1 MAVLD
6 FQSEAL
12 VRLRTRVAALGE
24 ANSDL
29 LAYARGHAG
38 AVQQIHAAALAAM
51 DATDFEH
58 LIHVVTQDWVDILRI
73 DAVGL
78 GLTTS
83 GQGIRASA
91 SGVQFVDPEQVEL
104 WCHLLPVG
112 QARSVKH
119 GSPVFGPAADLIRSE
134 ALIALKPTP
143 PAPTGIIALGSR
155 APHNFGDYHGNELL
169 AFLGD
174 VVSRMIA
181 RWMQI
186 EP

>member
-12 VRLRTRVAALGE
+12 VRLRTRVAVLGE
-24 ANSDL
+24 ANNDL

-38 AVQQIHAAALAAM
+38 
-51 DATDFEH
+51 
-58 LIHVVTQDWVDILRI
+58 DILRI

-91 SGVQFVDPEQVEL
+91 SGVQFIDPEQVEL

-112 QARSVKH
+112 QARNVKH

-134 ALIALKPTP
+134 ALIALRPTP

-155 APHNFGDYHGNELL
+155 TPHNFGDYHGNELL